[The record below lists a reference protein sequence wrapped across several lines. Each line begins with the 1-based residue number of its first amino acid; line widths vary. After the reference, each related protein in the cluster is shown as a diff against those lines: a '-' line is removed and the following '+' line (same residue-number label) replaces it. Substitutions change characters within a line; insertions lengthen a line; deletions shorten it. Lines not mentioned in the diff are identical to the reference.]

1 VQSIDLPMRQNE
13 RFMMDYLD
21 RVVYVIKQ
29 KVPFVYTL
37 LEKASSGL
45 TSFLY
50 RGGIRRAMEAG
61 TLTGTVGG
69 KQAVIRCLTVADS
82 EPLTEML
89 ERQPEEHLTYF
100 HLHGFDRDSLRRIL
114 RRRSVMTYGLFVDN
128 RLCAYALLKLFPTR
142 KAYLGRLVSP
152 EMAGKG
158 LGKFLSRYLYWQAYL
173 LGFQPCSTIN
183 KNNLASLKS
192 HEAVR
197 PFHVVS
203 TLPNDFLLIRFE
215 LTESDKRA
223 PLLDL

>member
-1 VQSIDLPMRQNE
+1 
-13 RFMMDYLD
+13 MDCLD

-29 KVPFVYTL
+29 KIPFVYTL
-37 LEKASSGL
+37 LEKVSSGL

-50 RGGIRRAMEAG
+50 RGGIQRAMDAG
-61 TLTGTVGG
+61 TLTGTVEG
-69 KQAVIRCLTVADS
+69 KKAVIRCLSVADM

-89 ERQPEEHLTYF
+89 ERQPEDHLTYF
-100 HLHGFDRDSLRRIL
+100 HPHGFDRDTLCRVL
-114 RRRSVMTYGLFVDN
+114 RRRSVMTYGLFVDD

-152 EMAGKG
+152 ELAGKG

-203 TLPNDFLLIRFE
+203 TLSNDFLLIRFE
-215 LTESDKRA
+215 LTESDTSA